1 MGFTIGVDVGG
12 TFTDIVLSDGERTWR
27 DKAPTDPQEFG
38 RGVLQA
44 CDNVA
49 ARAGTTSADLMPK
62 VERFGLGTT
71 AVTNVLTVRKG
82 MRVGLLTTA
91 GFEDVISSARSRR
104 VSVDGWLEVP
114 WQPVERS
121 CVRGVPERIGRGG
134 VVVDELDEAAAIAA
148 LDELVRDQGVESI
161 AVSLLWSF
169 ANSVHEDRVTAIAR
183 ERYPEIPVF
192 SGAELHPSIREYER
206 TMVAVLNA
214 FSGNAL
220 DGIDDLAKTLVD
232 MGLRSPMLLL
242 QANGGTTTLDEARR
256 SPFSL
261 NSSGP
266 SAGVVAAAEFAAAAG
281 FSNALC
287 GDAGGTSFDV
297 ALVREGLPQRTQRG
311 TLHGVITAQSTVDVE
326 SIGAAGGS
334 IAWVD
339 DRGLLRVGPES
350 ARAMPGPACYGRGGT
365 QPTLTDA
372 MVVLGYIDPA
382 SFLRGTMPLDA
393 AAALEACAT
402 VGAELGLSGEEVAL
416 GIHAIA
422 VEQMG
427 KAARLLATSS
437 GLEPRSL
444 AFLGYGGSGPL
455 FSGDLAR
462 IAGVP
467 TVLVPLPASV
477 LSAFGAACAEVRRER
492 LTSVDQLI
500 DSVDTESLSAKMKSL
515 GQDVYDDVERNGVP
529 ESGRRVEFEAD
540 IRFHQQSFELTIP
553 LGDGAFDAAQ
563 IKEHFLAQYSQRYGT
578 SAITLGTPVE
588 VAAVR
593 AIGIGKLPRAAIQ
606 IDPDGVDTTA
616 KPDGTRQILLD
627 ENGRRSVDV
636 YVAANLRPGH
646 TFTGPAI
653 VDQGDTTIVVPDGYR
668 ATRDSRHTLKMEA
681 I

>member
-44 CDNVA
+44 CENVA
-49 ARAGTTSADLMPK
+49 GQAGYTRADLLPE
-62 VERFGLGTT
+62 VDRFGLGTT
-71 AVTNVLTVRKG
+71 AVTNVLTVQKG

-91 GFEDVISSARSRR
+91 GFEDTIASARSRR
-104 VSVDGWLEVP
+104 VSIDGWLEVP

-121 CVRGVPERIGRGG
+121 CVRGVVERIGRGG
-134 VVVDELDEAAAIAA
+134 VVVEPLDEAQVVVV
-148 LDELVRDQGVESI
+148 LDELVRDHQVESI

-169 ANSVHEDRVTAIAR
+169 ANSGHEDRVAAIAR
-183 ERYPEIPVF
+183 ERYPHIPVF
-192 SGAELHPSIREYER
+192 AGSELHPSIREYER

-220 DGIDDLAKTLVD
+220 DGIDDLAKALANE
-232 MGLRSPMLLL
+232 GLRTPMLLL

-266 SAGVVAAAEFAAAAG
+266 SAGVVAAAEFAATAG
-281 FSNALC
+281 FTNALC

-297 ALVREGLPQRTQRG
+297 ALVRDSLPQRTQRG

-339 DRGLLRVGPES
+339 ERGLLRVGPES
-350 ARAMPGPACYGRGGT
+350 ARALPGPACYGRGGT
-365 QPTLTDA
+365 KPTLTDA

-393 AAALEACAT
+393 DAALRACAS
-402 VGAELGLSGEEVAL
+402 VGEQLGLSGEEVAL

-437 GLEPRSL
+437 GLEPSSL

-455 FSGDLAR
+455 FAGDLAR

-492 LTSVDQLI
+492 LMSVSQMI
-500 DSVDTESLSAKMKSL
+500 DAVEPEVLSSKMKTL
-515 GQDVYDDVERNGVP
+515 GEAVDDDVARNGVLQAD
-529 ESGRRVEFEAD
+529 RQVQFEAD
-540 IRFHQQSFELTIP
+540 MRFFQQSFELTIP
-553 LGDGAFDAAQ
+553 IDDGVFDAEAVKKNF
-563 IKEHFLAQYSQRYGT
+563 IAQYSQRYGT
-578 SAITLGTPVE
+578 SAITLGTAVE
-588 VAAVR
+588 VAAIR
-593 AIGIGKLPRAAIQ
+593 AIGTGKLPRAAIQ
-606 IDPDGVDTTA
+606 VDADRVDSAAT
-616 KPDGTRQILLD
+616 PDGTRQILID
-627 ENGRRSVDV
+627 STGRRSVDV
-636 YVAANLRPGH
+636 YLASNLRPGH
-646 TFTGPAI
+646 TLMGPAI
-653 VDQGDTTIVVPDGYR
+653 VDQGDTTIVVPNGYR
-668 ATRDSRHTLKMEA
+668 AVRDSRHTLKLEA
-681 I
+681 L